1 MGSKKMSSLGRVL
14 LTFVT
19 IAVALGGAGAAQ
31 GASGDW
37 NERDFRLRT
46 ITADLG
52 SLTSSSIEFSGTM
65 TQQAR
70 EAGLYPHFRFRT
82 DIRITCQNAANP
94 AQTLTRTSSLDSR
107 FDATIVVSTGNQF
120 TNLEAGTIKWTATFT
135 FAVETEGDFWAFVWC
150 QQPGYVVRDIVATG
164 ASGIAWLSVINLS
177 PMPGTSLYQ
186 YEIPSGASVL
196 RFTRHDGTGS

>member
-1 MGSKKMSSLGRVL
+1 MGWRRMSSLGRVL

-31 GASGDW
+31 GASDDW

-46 ITADLG
+46 TTADLG
-52 SLTSSSIEFSGTM
+52 DLESSFIEFGGTM

-70 EAGLYPHFRFRT
+70 EAGLYPHIRFRT
-82 DIRITCQNAANP
+82 DIRITCENAANP

-107 FDATIVVSTGNQF
+107 SDAAIVVGTGNLF

-135 FAVETEGDFWAFVWC
+135 FAVETDGEFWAFTWC
-150 QQPGYVVRDIVATG
+150 QQAGYVVRDIVATG

-177 PMPGTSLYQ
+177 PMPGTSLYR
-186 YEIPSGASVL
+186 YELPAGSSVL
-196 RFTRHDGTGS
+196 RFTRHDGTGA